1 MSGAAQRLYDLLPPL
16 AQSGAAS
23 LRGFYLRAWRYG
35 AETERLVA
43 EAEERESWTE
53 SRWRAWQEERMGR
66 LLRRAATQVPFY
78 RQQWEER
85 RRKGD
90 RATVER
96 LENWPILRKETLRER
111 AVELVADDRDRKKLF
126 AEQTSGTTGTPLRLW
141 ISRRNLRA
149 AYALFEARVR
159 RWNGISLRDRWAMLG
174 GQLVTPTRRTRPP
187 YWVWNAGL
195 NQLYMS
201 SYHLSQDTA
210 GDYLA
215 AMRRF
220 RVTSALGYPSSL
232 HSLAQAA
239 IERGLDAP
247 RLSVVIGNAEPLYES
262 QRAAISRA
270 FGAPVRNTYG
280 MAEWV
285 GAASECSAGTLHAWP
300 EAGVLETLQD
310 DSDAPAALGQPG
322 RLIGTGLI
330 NDDMPL
336 IRYEIGDRASLAVEG
351 DPCPCGRSLPALDS
365 VEGRCDDVVI
375 TPAGRRIG
383 RFDPVFKADLPIR
396 EAQIIQETLQR
407 LRVHVVLSVPPE
419 QFDPAELVAR
429 LRARVGP
436 GMELIVQTVDRIPR
450 TSRGKFRAVVSQLK
464 PTKEAGAAWERAV

>member
-1 MSGAAQRLYDLLPPL
+1 MTGAAQRLYDLLPPV

-43 EAEERESWTE
+43 EAQERESWPE
-53 SRWRAWQEERMGR
+53 ARWRAWREERVGR
-66 LLRRAATQVPFY
+66 LLHRAATRVPFY
-78 RQQWEER
+78 RRQWEER
-85 RRKGD
+85 RRRGD
-90 RATVER
+90 RSAVER
-96 LENWPILRKETLRER
+96 LENWPILRKESLRER
-111 AVELVADDRDRKKLF
+111 AEEFIAEDRDRRKLF

-141 ISRRNLRA
+141 IGRQNLRA

-187 YWVWNAGL
+187 FWVWNAGL

-210 GDYLA
+210 ADYLA
-215 AMRRF
+215 AMRRY
-220 RVTSALGYPSSL
+220 RVTSVLGYPSSL

-239 IERGLDAP
+239 LERGLEAP

-285 GAASECSAGTLHAWP
+285 GAASECAAGTLHAWP
-300 EAGVLETLQD
+300 DAGVMETFED
-310 DSDAPAALGQPG
+310 DSDAPAAPAELG

-336 IRYEIGDRASLAVEG
+336 IRYEIGDRAALAAAG
-351 DPCPCGRSLPALDS
+351 PPCSCGRSLPAFES
-365 VEGRCDDVVI
+365 VEGRCDDVVV

-396 EAQIIQETLQR
+396 EAQIIQEGPGL
-407 LRVHVVLSVPPE
+407 LRVKVVPTVPGE
-419 QFDPAELVAR
+419 FDPAELMAR

-436 GMELIVQTVDRIPR
+436 GMELVVETVDRIPR
-450 TSRGKFRAVVSQLK
+450 TSRGKFRAVVSRLK
-464 PTKEAGAAWERAV
+464 AESGPGAAWERAG